1 MGLDFI
7 TPGVHCQNTK
17 LIYSPVTRNVIF
29 QDVELNQGGSCGFSG
44 AVFLKRGPEKAPQ
57 PSVCMVARKIAVFH
71 SPKAGFVLA
80 RFRVP
85 DKALVL
91 PSCPEGG

>member
-57 PSVCMVARKIAVFH
+57 PCLHGGQKNSCFPQPKGRVCF
-71 SPKAGFVLA
+71 G
-80 RFRVP
+80 
-85 DKALVL
+85 
-91 PSCPEGG
+91 